1 MDGPYPTFL
10 ACLPCAQRL
19 KSSTPPLPKLSHPL
33 ELAEYRGQ
41 PDTQRGSYD
50 CVQPVGGQWDT
61 CASFIVLL
69 RWLQKSQGTWYRV
82 SKERATRMHLCS
94 SLPLALSTA
103 SRLHLLSVP
112 SSVTSTIS
120 HSHGHTQSPLTHSFA
135 HTAARS
141 HRRSSVHLS
150 SVPGTPSVC
159 SMPCQEQDHE
169 GTWTSLLALTDCC

>member
-1 MDGPYPTFL
+1 M
-10 ACLPCAQRL
+10 
-19 KSSTPPLPKLSHPL
+19 

-41 PDTQRGSYD
+41 PDTQMGSYD

-69 RWLQKSQGTWYRV
+69 RWLQKSQGTWHRV

-120 HSHGHTQSPLTHSFA
+120 HSHGHTQSPTDTQLCPHSGA
-135 HTAARS
+135 ITQALIRS
-141 HRRSSVHLS
+141 LILRAWHAVRLLYAL
-150 SVPGTPSVC
+150 PGTGS
-159 SMPCQEQDHE
+159 
-169 GTWTSLLALTDCC
+169 